1 MSRSLLT
8 LLLVLTSAALGTAQG
23 PSTPQAGTQQPAVT
37 FRSEVNFVEVPAIV
51 TDASGAFVRGLTA
64 DDFEI
69 YEDGRPQKTA
79 TFALIDLP
87 IERAP
92 APGPGGE
99 VVEPD
104 VRAATRTFAGSL
116 YIFLLDDL
124 HTDFRRSNQVREA
137 ARKFIQQYL
146 GTNDLAA
153 VVYTSGRQEA
163 GQELTGNRRLL
174 LAAIDRFQGRKLPS
188 AGLERL
194 AVHLRDV
201 DNQVSLGDATQ
212 PVRSQEGL
220 QRARDVADPLDLERA
235 SNARR
240 ALQAIQGV
248 ASWTTDIQGRRKA
261 LLYFSEGLDYDV
273 YDPFNSSSSSMLVR
287 ETQEAMS
294 AAQHANINIY
304 PIDPRGLSQ
313 FSGLVDINARS
324 DYPQLEYGNFRGAL
338 RELLLSQE
346 SLISLANET
355 GGLAVVNAGDVV
367 GGLGRVVL
375 DNSRYYLLGYYSDA
389 KRWSDK
395 FLKFDVRVKRP
406 GLRVRARSGFL
417 PPNSRAMAKAREAET
432 KAGTSPALRAALSKP
447 VPVGELPF
455 RVFAAAL
462 RGPGAL
468 ASVVV
473 AIEIDGSAL
482 KFRDRNGRSNETV
495 EVSIVAADERAK
507 VQGTDRQSFE
517 MNLLPQTRERVS
529 QTGVRLLSRLAM
541 PPGRYQIRV
550 GVHESSGSTLG
561 TVPYDIEVDD
571 FSKPSLALSG
581 VLLSSSRADAFANAN
596 PDPELQGLLSSAP
609 VVSRT
614 FSRDDTLTWFVEAY
628 ENSSQS
634 SRSILFET
642 TVQGVQD
649 GRTVFRARDERSI
662 QPGDKTRGQGFS
674 TRFPLK
680 DLSPGQYVLRVD
692 ARATSSGQS
701 VHRDVPFEVR

>member
-1 MSRSLLT
+1 MRASLFVT
-8 LLLVLTSAALGTAQG
+8 LLVLVSAVIGTAQA
-23 PSTPQAGTQQPAVT
+23 PSTPQPGTQTPAVT

-51 TDASGAFVRGLTA
+51 TDESGAFVRGLTV

-69 YEDGRPQKTA
+69 YEDGRLQKPA

-92 APGPGGE
+92 APGPSGE
-99 VVEPD
+99 IIEPD
-104 VRAATRTFAGSL
+104 VRTVTRTFDGSL
-116 YIFLLDDL
+116 YVFLLDDL
-124 HTDFRRSNQVREA
+124 HTDFRRSTQVREA
-137 ARKFIQQYL
+137 ARRFVQQYL
-146 GTNDLAA
+146 GANDLAA
-153 VVYTSGRQEA
+153 VVYTSGRRES

-201 DNQVSLGDATQ
+201 DNNTILADDTQ

-220 QRARDVADPLDLERA
+220 QRARDVADPLDSERA
-235 SNARR
+235 ANARR
-240 ALQAIQGV
+240 ALEAISGV
-248 ASWTTDIQGRRKA
+248 ASWTADIQGRRKA
-261 LLYFSEGLDYDV
+261 LLFFSEGLDYDV
-273 YDPFNSSSSSMLVR
+273 YDPFKSSASSLLVR

-294 AAQHANINIY
+294 AAQRANVNIY

-324 DYPQLEYGNFRGAL
+324 DYPQLDYGNFRGAL

-346 SLISLANET
+346 SLIALANET
-355 GGLAVVNAGDVV
+355 GGIAVVNAGDVV

-395 FLKFDVRVKRP
+395 FLRFDVRVKRP

-417 PPNSRAMAKAREAET
+417 PPNSKALAKAREAET

-447 VPVGELPF
+447 VPVGDLPF
-455 RVFAAAL
+455 RVFAAPL
-462 RGPGAL
+462 KGPGAL

-473 AIEIDGSAL
+473 AIEIDGGSL
-482 KFRDRNGRSNETV
+482 KFSERNGRLNETV

-517 MNLLPQTRERVS
+517 MNLQPQTQERIRR
-529 QTGVRLLSRLAM
+529 TGIRLLSRLTM

-550 GVHESSGSTLG
+550 GVHETSGGTLA
-561 TVPYDIEVDD
+561 TVPYDLEVED
-571 FSKPSLALSG
+571 FSKVSFALSG
-581 VLLSSSRADAFANAN
+581 ILLTSSNAESFQTAN
-596 PDPELQGLLSSAP
+596 PDPELKEILSASP
-609 VVSRT
+609 IVSRT
-614 FSRDDTLTWFVEAY
+614 FSREDTLTWFAEAY
-628 ENSSQS
+628 DNSSTD
-634 SRSILFET
+634 RSVLLET
-642 TVQGVQD
+642 TVHDVSD

-662 QPGDKTRGQGFS
+662 QPGDKTRGQGLS
-674 TRFPLK
+674 ARLPLK
-680 DLSPGQYVLRVD
+680 DLSPGKYVLRVE
-692 ARATSSGQS
+692 ASATPSGRS
-701 VHRDVPFEVR
+701 AHRQVPFEVK